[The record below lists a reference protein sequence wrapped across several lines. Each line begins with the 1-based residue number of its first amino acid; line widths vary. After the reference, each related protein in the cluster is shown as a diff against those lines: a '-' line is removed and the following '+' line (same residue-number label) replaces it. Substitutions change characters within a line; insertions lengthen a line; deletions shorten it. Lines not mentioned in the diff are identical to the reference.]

1 MPLSS
6 YLFMIEVTIGNVTII
21 FGLFSFEPFIFW
33 KYIVGL
39 LIIMSVVILIVMH

>member
-6 YLFMIEVTIGNVTII
+6 YLFMIEVTIGDVPFI

-33 KYIVGL
+33 KYVVGL
-39 LIIMSVVILIVMH
+39 LITMSVVIFLVMH